1 VELATKRSD
10 NVDNTNVEPVSTSS
24 LWARVWFN
32 DIILDLN
39 SADFLNDR
47 KDGWMPASV
56 LINNLLVAA
65 ISHDEYAAAC

>member
-39 SADFLNDR
+39 SADILNDR
-47 KDGWMPASV
+47 KDGWTPASV